1 MLRLSKKLIP
11 SRRKVSGKRKRLKD
25 MSKGMILDAG
35 DWNNR

>member
-25 MSKGMILDAG
+25 MD
-35 DWNNR
+35 RR